1 MSETNL
7 IASVIFCNARFKD
20 KKYLKFFY
28 CMLISKRPEHHAGA
42 AFTFSFGEDI
52 EIERLQ
58 RAILYTHSNMTLTNA
73 LLFLS
78 QCLHLIQFV

>member
-1 MSETNL
+1 
-7 IASVIFCNARFKD
+7 
-20 KKYLKFFY
+20 
-28 CMLISKRPEHHAGA
+28 MLVLLLLL
-42 AFTFSFGEDI
+42 SFGEDI

-58 RAILYTHSNMTLTNA
+58 KAIFLNDTHSNMTLTNA